1 MILTAPDDRQF
12 PNGPAFAK
20 GDPVDVAE
28 LAAALGVDAAQ
39 LGADLLDQGWPEAKA
54 STSSATK
61 ADLIALA
68 EAEGIDLAG
77 AKTKAEIAAAIE
89 AAKTSPA
96 PAGDDTTPDKG
107 DDTEES

>member
-28 LAAALGVDAAQ
+28 LAASLGVDAAQ
-39 LGADLLDQGWPEAKA
+39 LGADLLDQGWPKATAK
-54 STSSATK
+54 K
-61 ADLIALA
+61 
-68 EAEGIDLAG
+68 
-77 AKTKAEIAAAIE
+77 AAAAKK
-89 AAKTSPA
+89 AAPKTSPA
-96 PAGDDTTPDKG
+96 PAGDDNTPDPG